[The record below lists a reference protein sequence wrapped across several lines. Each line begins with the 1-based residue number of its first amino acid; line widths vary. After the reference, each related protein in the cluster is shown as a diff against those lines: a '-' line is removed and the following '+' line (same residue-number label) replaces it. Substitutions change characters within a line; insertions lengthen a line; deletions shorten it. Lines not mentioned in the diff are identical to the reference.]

1 MTPLSLLPIAHATA
15 QMSKDPSTK
24 VGALIVGPHNEI
36 RASGWNGFPRGVADT
51 LDRLNDRE
59 LKYLFVVHAE
69 ANAIAN
75 AARSG
80 TPTHGCALVVTALH
94 PCNECAKIVI
104 QAGIRKVYAPLPEDD
119 GRWAASF
126 AIAAE
131 MFREA
136 GIAVE
141 FY

>member
-51 LDRLNDRE
+51 LDRLNDRD

-94 PCNECAKIVI
+94 PCNECAKTVI

-126 AIAAE
+126 AIASE